1 MEYNITNPYTE
12 QMCLDEASHLQYQH
26 HITHVLLGHGCPHDI
41 DFGQFQRGGGSG
53 GGGGGGDQ
61 LRRPGRVMLT
71 PEQLRALIAK
81 LGACSGVTTIDLG
94 GEGKQNVWLRCLLCC
109 RLRDA

>member
-1 MEYNITNPYTE
+1 
-12 QMCLDEASHLQYQH
+12 
-26 HITHVLLGHGCPHDI
+26 
-41 DFGQFQRGGGSG
+41 
-53 GGGGGGDQ
+53 
-61 LRRPGRVMLT
+61 MLT